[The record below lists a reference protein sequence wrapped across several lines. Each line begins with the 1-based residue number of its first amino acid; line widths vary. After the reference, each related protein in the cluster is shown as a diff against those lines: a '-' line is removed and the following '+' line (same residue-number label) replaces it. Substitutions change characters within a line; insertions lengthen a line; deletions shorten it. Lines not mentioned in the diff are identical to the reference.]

1 MRSITNCSVCR
12 KQIAEQARNEFI
24 KKEYAIF
31 HDSAFTFAVYAT
43 VAALTAQVRRGRS
56 KEYIKK
62 LFDEM
67 VMIYDTPEMFGKEIT
82 LTDMKNA
89 LEKEYN
95 IDFQRINVHIEDE
108 KTFTKSLLKGA
119 K

>member
-1 MRSITNCSVCR
+1 MKVRTDCNKCR
-12 KQIAEQARNEFI
+12 GKILKEAKDEFM
-24 KKEYAIF
+24 KHEYAIF
-31 HDSAFTFAVYAT
+31 EDMAYTFAVYAT

-95 IDFQRINVHIEDE
+95 IDFQRINVHMEDE